1 MKHYNELI
9 DIDIRGKNI
18 LLREDL
24 NVPTSN
30 NEIINDER
38 IRAAIP
44 TIEYILSQ
52 NANLSI
58 ISHFG
63 RPKDGI
69 FEKELSL
76 KIVAERI
83 SKIIK
88 KEVYFEEIP
97 ISEKSPDYK
106 NKITLHE
113 NTRFLK
119 GETSGD
125 ESLAKKM
132 ATNCDVFVMDAF
144 GTCHR
149 KHCSTFTVSK
159 YSPITC
165 GGLLLI
171 EEIKNLDKIFNNPKR
186 PILAII
192 GGAKISTKLS
202 VLTEL
207 LNKVNAII
215 IGGGIANTFLLSS
228 NFSVG
233 NSLSEKSMV
242 ENAREII
249 KLAEKKN
256 VQLPLPEDVVCE
268 NQNQINVKKVN
279 DVNENDI
286 IKDIGPKTSVKYKK
300 LIEEAGTILWNG
312 PVGMFEKSSF
322 ESGTRDIAISVC
334 KSKGLTV
341 AGGGDTI
348 SAVQKFSDINEID
361 YVSTGGGAFLK
372 YLEGEKLPGIEIIK
386 KL

>member
-63 RPKDGI
+63 RPKDGV

-192 GGAKISTKLS
+192 GGARSAEPPIISGR
-202 VLTEL
+202 
-207 LNKVNAII
+207 I
-215 IGGGIANTFLLSS
+215 
-228 NFSVG
+228 
-233 NSLSEKSMV
+233 
-242 ENAREII
+242 
-249 KLAEKKN
+249 LA
-256 VQLPLPEDVVCE
+256 
-268 NQNQINVKKVN
+268 
-279 DVNENDI
+279 
-286 IKDIGPKTSVKYKK
+286 
-300 LIEEAGTILWNG
+300 
-312 PVGMFEKSSF
+312 
-322 ESGTRDIAISVC
+322 
-334 KSKGLTV
+334 
-341 AGGGDTI
+341 
-348 SAVQKFSDINEID
+348 
-361 YVSTGGGAFLK
+361 
-372 YLEGEKLPGIEIIK
+372 
-386 KL
+386 